1 MNLSVN
7 NNLDSVREECV
18 DNKRSQTGGR
28 HGRASKKQVTR
39 AARHKQFNEGR
50 KDL

>member
-1 MNLSVN
+1 VWTIKDLK
-7 NNLDSVREECV
+7 LADA
-18 DNKRSQTGGR
+18 TG
-28 HGRASKKQVTR
+28 ASKKQVTR